1 LEPLHSLLKRQLKK
15 YRVDSEVLSN
25 QCQNFLDA
33 VNEAYRQFDAD
44 RAMLERSLDMSSQE
58 LLQANSEMRAVFE
71 RLINSNVDGILAFD
85 RNGRFIVWNPA
96 LEQITGLKKSDV
108 LGKEALEVF
117 PILKETREDRF
128 IHEALHGNAGVVKDR
143 VYRRSGGEASF
154 LEGHYGPVLNEAGS
168 IVGGF
173 ALIRDISERKRS
185 EARLQQAVNFDA
197 LTGLPNRTL
206 FLDRLAQAVA
216 RTFWRKRLVAVL
228 LLNLNR
234 FKLINDTLGHNVGDQ
249 LLKAVSERFVSCVR
263 DGDTIAR
270 LGGDEFAVILE
281 DIAVAQDVIV
291 IIQKILEA
299 FKKPFLSEGRELFA
313 DPSVGISLYPNDGED
328 VENLVKNA
336 DTAMSRA
343 KELSKS
349 YQFFSPEMNAKAT
362 KRLVLESS
370 LRRAL
375 ERQEMLLHYQ
385 PRIDLSTG
393 QITGMEAL
401 VRWQHPDLGLVPPA
415 EFIPLAEE
423 TDVIIPLGEWVL
435 RTACL
440 QSKIWKRD
448 GFRRI
453 PVAVNLSPRQLRHQD
468 LVEVVERV
476 LKETNL
482 DPNHLELELTESVLL
497 ENIETTI
504 GTLRQLQKMGIQI
517 AIDDFG
523 TGYSSL
529 SYLKRFPITCLKI
542 DRSFVADIPAD
553 PDNAA
558 IVKAIITL
566 AHSLNLKVI
575 AEGVE
580 TMKQLEF
587 LRSMGCHEMQGYLF
601 SKPVPADQATPLL
614 AEERHL

>member
-1 LEPLHSLLKRQLKK
+1 LELLHSLLKRQLKK
-15 YRVDSEVLSN
+15 YRVDSEVLSK
-25 QCQNFLDA
+25 QCQHFLAA

-44 RAMLERSLDMSSQE
+44 RAMLERSLDLSSKE
-58 LLQANSEMRAVFE
+58 LLQANSEMRTVFE

-108 LGKEALEVF
+108 LGKDALEVF
-117 PILKETREDRF
+117 PLLKETREDRF
-128 IHEALHGNAGVVKDR
+128 IHEALNGKAGVVKDR
-143 VYRRSGGEASF
+143 IYHRSGREPSF
-154 LEGHYGPVLNEAGS
+154 LEAHYGPVLSEAGS

-185 EARLQQAVNFDA
+185 EARLQQAVNYDA

-206 FLDRLAQAVA
+206 FLDRLVQAVA

-249 LLKAVSERFVSCVR
+249 LLKAVSERFVTCVR
-263 DGDTIAR
+263 DGDTVAR

-291 IIQKILEA
+291 IIQKVLEA
-299 FKKPFLSEGRELFA
+299 FKKPFLSEDRELFA
-313 DPSVGISLYPNDGED
+313 APTVGISLYPNDGED
-328 VENLVKNA
+328 VETLVKNA

-343 KELSKS
+343 KELGKS

-423 TDVIIPLGEWVL
+423 TEVIIPLGEWVL

-448 GFRRI
+448 GFRLI

-482 DPNHLELELTESVLL
+482 DPSHLELELTESVLL

-529 SYLKRFPITCLKI
+529 SYLKRFPINCLKI
-542 DRSFVADIPAD
+542 DRSFVADIPTD

-566 AHSLNLKVI
+566 SHTLNLKVI

-587 LRSMGCHEMQGYLF
+587 LRSIGCHEMQGYLF
-601 SKPVPADQATPLL
+601 SKPVPADQATRLL
-614 AEERHL
+614 AEERCL

>member
-1 LEPLHSLLKRQLKK
+1 MERMHSLLKRQLKK
-15 YRVDSEVLSN
+15 YLVDSEVLSKP
-25 QCQNFLDA
+25 CQGLLAA

-44 RAMLERSLDMSSQE
+44 RAMLERSLDLSSQE
-58 LLQANSEMRAVFE
+58 LLQANSEMRVVFE

-85 RNGRFIVWNPA
+85 RNSRFIVWNPA

-108 LGKEALEVF
+108 LGKDALEVF
-117 PILKETREDRF
+117 PLLKETREDRF
-128 IHEALHGNAGVVKDR
+128 IHEALQGKAGVVKDR
-143 VYRRSGGEASF
+143 IYHRSGGEPSF
-154 LEGHYGPVLNEAGS
+154 LEAHYGPVLNEAGS

-185 EARLQQAVNFDA
+185 EARLQQAVNYDA

-216 RTFWRKRLVAVL
+216 RTFWRKRLVAVMF
-228 LLNLNR
+228 LNLNR

-249 LLKAVSERFVSCVR
+249 LLKAVSERFVTCLR
-263 DGDTIAR
+263 DGDTVAR
-270 LGGDEFAVILE
+270 LGGDAFAVILE

-291 IIQKILEA
+291 IIQKVLEA
-299 FKKPFLSEGRELFA
+299 FKMPFLLEDRELFA
-313 DPSVGISLYPNDGED
+313 ALSVGISLYPNDGED
-328 VENLVKNA
+328 VETLVKNA

-343 KELSKS
+343 NELGKS
-349 YQFFSPEMNAKAT
+349 YQFFSREMNAKAT

-423 TDVIIPLGEWVL
+423 TEVIIPLGEWVL
-435 RTACL
+435 HAACL
-440 QSKIWKRD
+440 QSKNWKKD
-448 GFRRI
+448 GYRLI

-476 LKETNL
+476 LKDTNL
-482 DPNHLELELTESVLL
+482 EPSHLELELTESVLL
-497 ENIETTI
+497 ENIETAI

-529 SYLKRFPITCLKI
+529 SYLKRFPINCLKI
-542 DRSFVADIPAD
+542 DRSFVADIPTD

-601 SKPVPADQATPLL
+601 SKPVPADQATRLL
-614 AEERHL
+614 TEERRL

>member
-1 LEPLHSLLKRQLKK
+1 LELLHSLLKRQLKK
-15 YRVDSEVLSN
+15 YRVDSEVLSK
-25 QCQNFLDA
+25 QCQDFLAA
-33 VNEAYRQFDAD
+33 VNEAYRQFDGD
-44 RAMLERSLDMSSQE
+44 RAMLERSLDLSSKE
-58 LLQANSEMRAVFE
+58 LLQANSEMRTVFE

-108 LGKEALEVF
+108 LGKDALEVF
-117 PILKETREDRF
+117 PLLKETREDRF
-128 IHEALHGNAGVVKDR
+128 IHEALNGKAGVVKDR
-143 VYRRSGGEASF
+143 IYHRSGREPSF
-154 LEGHYGPVLNEAGS
+154 LEAHYGPVLSEAGS

-185 EARLQQAVNFDA
+185 EARLQQAVNYDA

-206 FLDRLAQAVA
+206 FLDRLVQAVA

-249 LLKAVSERFVSCVR
+249 LLKAVSERFVTCVR
-263 DGDTIAR
+263 DGDTVAR

-291 IIQKILEA
+291 IIQKVLEA
-299 FKKPFLSEGRELFA
+299 FKKPFLSEDRELFA
-313 DPSVGISLYPNDGED
+313 APTVGISLYPNDGED
-328 VENLVKNA
+328 VETLVKNA

-343 KELSKS
+343 KELGKS

-423 TDVIIPLGEWVL
+423 TEVIIPLGEWVL

-448 GFRRI
+448 GFRLI

-482 DPNHLELELTESVLL
+482 DPSHLELELTESVLL

-529 SYLKRFPITCLKI
+529 SYLKRFPINCLKI
-542 DRSFVADIPAD
+542 DRSFVADIPTD

-566 AHSLNLKVI
+566 SHTLNLKVI

-587 LRSMGCHEMQGYLF
+587 LRSIGCHEMQGYLF
-601 SKPVPADQATPLL
+601 SKPVPADQATRLL
-614 AEERHL
+614 AEERCL

>member
-15 YRVDSEVLSN
+15 YRVDSEVLSKGY
-25 QCQNFLDA
+25 QDFLAA

-44 RAMLERSLDMSSQE
+44 RAMLERSLDLSSQE

-85 RNGRFIVWNPA
+85 RDGRFTVWNPA
-96 LEQITGLKKSDV
+96 LEQITGFKKSDV
-108 LGKEALEVF
+108 LGKDALEVF
-117 PILKETREDRF
+117 PVMKETREDRF
-128 IHEALHGNAGVVKDR
+128 IQEALHGKAGVVKDR
-143 VYRRSGGEASF
+143 IYHRSGGEPSF
-154 LEGHYGPVLNEAGS
+154 LEAHYGPVLNEAGS

-185 EARLQQAVNFDA
+185 EARLQQAVNYDA

-249 LLKAVSERFVSCVR
+249 LLKAVSERFVTCLR
-263 DGDTIAR
+263 DGDTVAR
-270 LGGDEFAVILE
+270 LGGDEFAIILD
-281 DIAVAQDVIV
+281 DIAVAQDVLIIV
-291 IIQKILEA
+291 QKVLETCR
-299 FKKPFLSEGRELFA
+299 KPFISEGRELFA
-313 DPSVGISLYPNDGED
+313 DPGVGISLYPNDGED
-328 VENLVKNA
+328 VETLLKNA
-336 DTAMSRA
+336 DAAMSRA
-343 KELSKS
+343 KELGKG

-385 PRIDLSTG
+385 PRVDLSTG
-393 QITGMEAL
+393 RITGMEAL

-423 TDVIIPLGEWVL
+423 SEVIIPLGGWVL
-435 RTACL
+435 RTACM

-448 GFRRI
+448 GFHLI

-476 LKETNL
+476 MKETNT
-482 DPNHLELELTESVLL
+482 DPRHLELELTESFLL
-497 ENIETTI
+497 ENIETTM

-523 TGYSSL
+523 IGYSSL
-529 SYLKRFPITCLKI
+529 SYLKRFPINCLKI
-542 DRSFVADIPAD
+542 DRSFVTDIPAD

-580 TMKQLEF
+580 TMKQHEF

-601 SKPVPADQATPLL
+601 SKPVPADQATRLL

>member
-1 LEPLHSLLKRQLKK
+1 LELLHSLLKRQLKK
-15 YRVDSEVLSN
+15 FRVDSEVLSKP
-25 QCQNFLDA
+25 CQDFLAA

-44 RAMLERSLDMSSQE
+44 RAMLERSLDLSSQE

-71 RLINSNVDGILAFD
+71 RLINSNVDGVLAFD

-108 LGKEALEVF
+108 LGKDALEVF
-117 PILKETREDRF
+117 PLLKETREDRF
-128 IHEALHGNAGVVKDR
+128 IHEALHGKAGVIKDR
-143 VYRRSGGEASF
+143 IYHRSGGDPSF
-154 LEGHYGPVLNEAGS
+154 LEAHYGPVLNEAGS

-185 EARLQQAVNFDA
+185 EARLQQAVNYDG

-228 LLNLNR
+228 FLNLNR

-249 LLKAVSERFVSCVR
+249 LLKAVSERFVTCVR
-263 DGDTIAR
+263 DGDTVAR

-291 IIQKILEA
+291 IIQKVLEA
-299 FKKPFLSEGRELFA
+299 FKKPFLSEDRELFA
-313 DPSVGISLYPNDGED
+313 APSVGISLYPNDGED
-328 VENLVKNA
+328 VETLVKNA

-343 KELSKS
+343 KELGKS

-423 TDVIIPLGEWVL
+423 TEVIIPLGEWVL

-440 QSKIWKRD
+440 QSKIWKKD
-448 GFRRI
+448 GSRLI
-453 PVAVNLSPRQLRHQD
+453 PVAVNLSPRQVRHQD

-482 DPNHLELELTESVLL
+482 DPSHLELELTESVLL

-529 SYLKRFPITCLKI
+529 SYLKRFPINCLKI
-542 DRSFVADIPAD
+542 DRSFVADIPTD

-580 TMKQLEF
+580 KMKQLEF
-587 LRSMGCHEMQGYLF
+587 LRSMGCHEVQGYLF
-601 SKPVPADQATPLL
+601 SKPVPAGQATRLL
-614 AEERHL
+614 AEERRL

>member
-1 LEPLHSLLKRQLKK
+1 MEPLHSLLKRQLKK
-15 YRVDSEVLSN
+15 YRVDSEVLSKGY
-25 QCQNFLDA
+25 QDFLAA

-44 RAMLERSLDMSSQE
+44 RAMLERSLDLSSQE

-71 RLINSNVDGILAFD
+71 RLINSNVDGVLAFD
-85 RNGRFIVWNPA
+85 REGRFTVWNPA
-96 LEQITGLKKSDV
+96 MEQITGLKKSDV
-108 LGKEALEVF
+108 LGKDVLEVF
-117 PILKETREDRF
+117 PVMKETREERF
-128 IHEALHGNAGVVKDR
+128 IHEALHGKAGIVKDR
-143 VYRRSGGEASF
+143 IYHRSGREPSF
-154 LEGHYGPVLNEAGS
+154 LEAHYGPVLNEAGRV
-168 IVGGF
+168 VGGF

-185 EARLQQAVNFDA
+185 EARLQQAVNYDA

-206 FLDRLAQAVA
+206 FLDRLAQAVS

-249 LLKAVSERFVSCVR
+249 LLKAVSERFVTCVR
-263 DGDTIAR
+263 DGDTVAR

-281 DIAVAQDVIV
+281 DIAVAQDVLIIV
-291 IIQKILEA
+291 QKVLEA
-299 FKKPFLSEGRELFA
+299 FKRPFLSVDRELFA
-313 DPSVGISLYPNDGED
+313 NPGIGISLYPNDGED
-328 VENLVKNA
+328 VETLLKNA

-343 KELSKS
+343 KELGKG

-385 PRIDLSTG
+385 PRVDLSTG

-401 VRWQHPDLGLVPPA
+401 VRWQHPDLGLVPPV

-423 TDVIIPLGEWVL
+423 TEVIFPLGEWVL
-435 RTACL
+435 RTACR

-448 GFRRI
+448 GFRLI
-453 PVAVNLSPRQLRHQD
+453 PVAVNLSPRQLRHQE

-476 LKETNL
+476 LKETDL

-497 ENIETTI
+497 ENNETTI
-504 GTLRQLQKMGIQI
+504 GTLRQLQRMGIQI

-529 SYLKRFPITCLKI
+529 SYLKRFPINCLKI
-542 DRSFVADIPAD
+542 DRSFVADVSSD

-580 TMKQLEF
+580 TTKQLDF

-601 SKPVPADQATPLL
+601 SKPVPVDQATRLL
-614 AEERHL
+614 TEKRCL

>member
-15 YRVDSEVLSN
+15 YRVDSEVLSKG
-25 QCQNFLDA
+25 CEGFLAA

-44 RAMLERSLDMSSQE
+44 RAMLERSLDLSSQE

-85 RNGRFIVWNPA
+85 RDGHFTVWNPA
-96 LEQITGLKKSDV
+96 MEQITGLKKSDV
-108 LGKEALEVF
+108 LGKDALEVF
-117 PILKETREDRF
+117 PVIKETREDRF
-128 IHEALHGNAGVVKDR
+128 IHEALHGKAGVVKDR
-143 VYRRSGGEASF
+143 IYHRSGGPSF
-154 LEGHYGPVLNEAGS
+154 LEAHYGPVLNEAGS

-173 ALIRDISERKRS
+173 ALIRDVSERKRS
-185 EARLQQAVNFDA
+185 EARLQQAVNYDA

-249 LLKAVSERFVSCVR
+249 LLKAVSERFVTCVR
-263 DGDTIAR
+263 DGDTVAR

-281 DIAVAQDVIV
+281 DIAVAQDVLI
-291 IIQKILEA
+291 IIQKVLEA
-299 FKKPFLSEGRELFA
+299 FKRPFLSEDRELFA
-313 DPSVGISLYPNDGED
+313 DPCVGISLYPNDGED
-328 VENLVKNA
+328 VETLLKNA
-336 DTAMSRA
+336 DAAMSRA
-343 KELSKS
+343 KELGKG

-385 PRIDLSTG
+385 PRVDLLTG

-423 TDVIIPLGEWVL
+423 TEVIIPLGEWVL
-435 RTACL
+435 RTGCL
-440 QSKIWKRD
+440 QSKVWKGG
-448 GFRRI
+448 GFRLI

-482 DPNHLELELTESVLL
+482 DPSHLELELTESVLL
-497 ENIETTI
+497 ENNETTI

-529 SYLKRFPITCLKI
+529 SYLKRFPINCLKI

-566 AHSLNLKVI
+566 ARSLNLKVI

-580 TMKQLEF
+580 TTKQLEF
-587 LRSMGCHEMQGYLF
+587 LRSMGCQEMQGYLF
-601 SKPVPADQATPLL
+601 SKPIPADQATRLL
-614 AEERHL
+614 AEERRL

>member
-1 LEPLHSLLKRQLKK
+1 
-15 YRVDSEVLSN
+15 
-25 QCQNFLDA
+25 
-33 VNEAYRQFDAD
+33 
-44 RAMLERSLDMSSQE
+44 MLERSLDLSSQE

-71 RLINSNVDGILAFD
+71 RLINSSVDGILAID
-85 RNGRFIVWNPA
+85 RNGCFTVWNPA

-108 LGKEALEVF
+108 LGKNALEVF
-117 PILKETREDRF
+117 PVMKDTREDRF
-128 IHEALHGNAGVVKDR
+128 IHEALHGKAGIVKDR
-143 VYRRSGGEASF
+143 IFHRSGGEPRF
-154 LEGHYGPVLNEAGS
+154 LEAHYGPVLNEAGS

-185 EARLQQAVNFDA
+185 EARLQQAVNYDA

-206 FLDRLAQAVA
+206 FLDRLAQAIS

-234 FKLINDTLGHNVGDQ
+234 FKLINDTLGHNIGDK
-249 LLKAVSERFVSCVR
+249 LLKAVSERFVTCVR
-263 DGDTIAR
+263 DGDTVAR
-270 LGGDEFAVILE
+270 LGGDEFGVILE
-281 DIAVAQDVIV
+281 DIAVAQDVLIIV
-291 IIQKILEA
+291 QKVLEA
-299 FKKPFLSEGRELFA
+299 FKRPFVLENRELFA
-313 DPSVGISLYPNDGED
+313 DPGVAISLCPNDGED
-328 VENLVKNA
+328 AEALLKNA

-343 KELSKS
+343 KELGKS

-375 ERQEMLLHYQ
+375 ERREMLLHYQ
-385 PRIDLSTG
+385 PRVDLTTG

-401 VRWQHPDLGLVPPA
+401 VRWEHPDLGLVPPA

-423 TDVIIPLGEWVL
+423 TEVIIPLGEWVL

-440 QSKIWKRD
+440 QTKIWTEN
-448 GFRRI
+448 GFRHM
-453 PVAVNLSPRQLRHQD
+453 PVAVNLSPRQFRHQD

-476 LKETNL
+476 LKATNL
-482 DPNHLELELTESVLL
+482 EPRFLELELTESVLL

-504 GTLRQLQKMGIQI
+504 GTLHQFQKMGIQI

-529 SYLKRFPITCLKI
+529 SYLKRFPINCLKI

-566 AHSLNLKVI
+566 AGSLNLKVI

-587 LRSMGCHEMQGYLF
+587 LRSTGCHEMQGYLF
-601 SKPVPADQATPLL
+601 SKPVPVEQATQLL
-614 AEERHL
+614 SEKKHL

>member
-15 YRVDSEVLSN
+15 CRVNPQVLAN
-25 QCQNFLDA
+25 ECQDFLAA

-44 RAMLERSLDMSSQE
+44 RAMLERSLDLSSQE

-71 RLINSNVDGILAFD
+71 RLINSNVDGVLAFD
-85 RNGRFIVWNPA
+85 REGRFTVWNPA
-96 LEQITGLKKSDV
+96 MEQITGLKKSDV
-108 LGKEALEVF
+108 LGKDVLEVF
-117 PILKETREDRF
+117 PVMKETREERF
-128 IHEALHGNAGVVKDR
+128 IHEALHGKAGIVKDR
-143 VYRRSGGEASF
+143 IYHRSGREPSF
-154 LEGHYGPVLNEAGS
+154 LEAHYGPVLNEAGRV
-168 IVGGF
+168 VGGF

-185 EARLQQAVNFDA
+185 EARLQQAVNYDA

-206 FLDRLAQAVA
+206 FLDRLAQAVS

-249 LLKAVSERFVSCVR
+249 LLKAVSERFVTCVR
-263 DGDTIAR
+263 DGDTVAR

-281 DIAVAQDVIV
+281 DIAVAQDVLIIV
-291 IIQKILEA
+291 QKVLEA
-299 FKKPFLSEGRELFA
+299 FKRPFLSVDRELFA
-313 DPSVGISLYPNDGED
+313 NPGIGISLYPNDGED
-328 VENLVKNA
+328 VETLLKNA

-343 KELSKS
+343 KELGKG

-385 PRIDLSTG
+385 PRVDLSTG

-401 VRWQHPDLGLVPPA
+401 VRWQHPDLGLVPPV

-423 TDVIIPLGEWVL
+423 TEVIFPLGEWVL
-435 RTACL
+435 RTACR

-448 GFRRI
+448 GFRLI
-453 PVAVNLSPRQLRHQD
+453 PVAVNLSPRQLRHQE

-476 LKETNL
+476 LKETDL

-497 ENIETTI
+497 ENNETTI
-504 GTLRQLQKMGIQI
+504 GTLRQLQRMGIQI

-529 SYLKRFPITCLKI
+529 SYLKRFPINCLKI
-542 DRSFVADIPAD
+542 DRSFVADVSSD

-580 TMKQLEF
+580 TTKQLDF

-601 SKPVPADQATPLL
+601 SKPVPVDQATRLL
-614 AEERHL
+614 TEKRCL